1 MSDSERTPKEIEELN
16 RRKELSGTPA
26 KGDTPASKD
35 VVALCCATGTTSS
48 VAAGLYK

>member
-1 MSDSERTPKEIEELN
+1 MSDSERTPEEIAEIN

-35 VVALCCATGTTSS
+35 VVASITGPAPMGGG
-48 VAAGLYK
+48 VW